1 MSDQMYSPGGISVE
15 VNRSACSCASE
26 MVSKL
31 LAAATATLD
40 TDRDAAKAC
49 IQRAAD
55 LVRRSCIRG
64 SKEVRGSFAARGGLA
79 LWQKRRV
86 AAHIAANLSSCIRAA
101 DLAHAAGLSTG
112 HFFRAFRE
120 SFGEPPLAYVTRQR
134 IRRCQDLLRSSHAS
148 LSEIAL
154 DCGMCDQPHLTRVF
168 RRIVGVNPGA
178 WRRLVTQDAT
188 SGDGCGPPAPAA
200 HASVTRQCLPDV
212 SL

>member
-1 MSDQMYSPGGISVE
+1 MSDQMYSPGAIPVE
-15 VNRSACSCASE
+15 LNRATCSCASE
-26 MVSKL
+26 LVSKL

-40 TDRDAAKAC
+40 TDRVAAKAC

-55 LVRRSCIRG
+55 LVRRSCIRESKQVSG
-64 SKEVRGSFAARGGLA
+64 SLAARGGLA

-86 AAHIAANLSSCIRAA
+86 TAHIAANLSSCIRAA

-120 SFGEPPLAYVTRQR
+120 SFGEPPLAYVTRER
-134 IRRCQDLLRSSHAS
+134 IRRCQELLLSSRAS

-178 WRRLVTQDAT
+178 WRRQVTQHAA
-188 SGDGCGPPAPAA
+188 SENGCGPPAPA
-200 HASVTRQCLPDV
+200 SPR
-212 SL
+212 SN

>member
-1 MSDQMYSPGGISVE
+1 MSDSMYSHSGISVE
-15 VNRSACSCASE
+15 VNGSTCSCASE

-55 LVRRSCIRG
+55 LVRRTCTRE
-64 SKEVRGSFAARGGLA
+64 SKEVRGSSAARGGLA
-79 LWQKRRV
+79 PWQKRRV

-101 DLAHAAGLSTG
+101 DLANAAALSTG

-134 IRRCQDLLRSSHAS
+134 IRRCQELLLSSHAS

-178 WRRLVTQDAT
+178 WRRQLAQHAA
-188 SGDGCGPPAPAA
+188 SENGRGQSAPAA
-200 HASVTRQCLPDV
+200 ARSN
-212 SL
+212 

>member
-1 MSDQMYSPGGISVE
+1 MSDSMYSPGAISVE
-15 VNRSACSCASE
+15 VNGSTCSCASE

-55 LVRRSCIRG
+55 LVRKSCIREG
-64 SKEVRGSFAARGGLA
+64 KEVRGSFAARGGLA

-86 AAHIAANLSSCIRAA
+86 AAYIAANLSSCIRAA
-101 DLAHAAGLSTG
+101 NLAHAAGLSTG

-120 SFGEPPLAYVTRQR
+120 SFGEPPLAYVTKQR
-134 IRRCQDLLRSSHAS
+134 IRRCQELLLSSRAS

-178 WRRLVTQDAT
+178 WRRQLTQHAA
-188 SGDGCGPPAPAA
+188 SENGRGESAPATPR
-200 HASVTRQCLPDV
+200 SN
-212 SL
+212 

>member
-1 MSDQMYSPGGISVE
+1 MSDSRYSPGVISME
-15 VNRSACSCASE
+15 VNSATCSCASE

-55 LVRRSCIRG
+55 LVRRTCSRE
-64 SKEVRGSFAARGGLA
+64 SKEVRGSSAARGGLA

-86 AAHIAANLSSCIRAA
+86 AAYIAANLSSCIRAA
-101 DLAHAAGLSTG
+101 DLAHAAALSTG

-134 IRRCQDLLRSSHAS
+134 IRRCQELLLSSHAS

-178 WRRLVTQDAT
+178 WRRQLTQHAA
-188 SGDGCGPPAPAA
+188 SENGRGQSAPATPR
-200 HASVTRQCLPDV
+200 SN
-212 SL
+212 

>member
-1 MSDQMYSPGGISVE
+1 MSDSMYSPGGISVE
-15 VNRSACSCASE
+15 GNGSTCSCASE

-55 LVRRSCIRG
+55 LVRRTCSRE
-64 SKEVRGSFAARGGLA
+64 SKEVRGSSAARGGLA

-86 AAHIAANLSSCIRAA
+86 AAYIAANLSSCIRAA
-101 DLAHAAGLSTG
+101 DLAHAAALSTG

-134 IRRCQDLLRSSHAS
+134 IRRCQELLLSSRAS

-178 WRRLVTQDAT
+178 WRRQVTQHAT
-188 SGDGCGPPAPAA
+188 SESGCGQTAPE
-200 HASVTRQCLPDV
+200 SPR
-212 SL
+212 SN

>member
-1 MSDQMYSPGGISVE
+1 MSDSMYSPGPISME
-15 VNRSACSCASE
+15 VNSTTCSCASE

-31 LAAATATLD
+31 LAAATASMD

-55 LVRRSCIRG
+55 LVRRSCIRQ
-64 SKEVRGSFAARGGLA
+64 SKDVRGSFASRGGLA

-86 AAHIAANLSSCIRAA
+86 AAYIGANLSSCIRAA

-112 HFFRAFRE
+112 YFFRAFRE

-134 IRRCQDLLRSSHAS
+134 IRHCQELLLSSRAS

-178 WRRLVTQDAT
+178 WRRRLTQQAG
-188 SGDGCGPPAPAA
+188 SEGGCKQTGL
-200 HASVTRQCLPDV
+200 ASPR
-212 SL
+212 SN

>member
-1 MSDQMYSPGGISVE
+1 MSDSMYSPGAISVE
-15 VNRSACSCASE
+15 VNGSTCSCASE

-55 LVRRSCIRG
+55 LVRKSCIREG
-64 SKEVRGSFAARGGLA
+64 KEVRGSFAARGGLA

-86 AAHIAANLSSCIRAA
+86 AAYIAANLSSCIRAA
-101 DLAHAAGLSTG
+101 NLAHAAGLSTG

-120 SFGEPPLAYVTRQR
+120 SFGEPPLAYVTKQR
-134 IRRCQDLLRSSHAS
+134 IRRCQELLLSSRAS

-168 RRIVGVNPGA
+168 RRFVGVNPGA
-178 WRRLVTQDAT
+178 WRRQLIQHAA
-188 SGDGCGPPAPAA
+188 SEDGRGQAAAAAPR
-200 HASVTRQCLPDV
+200 SN
-212 SL
+212 

>member
-1 MSDQMYSPGGISVE
+1 MSDSMYSPSAIAIE
-15 VNRSACSCASE
+15 VNESTCSCASE
-26 MVSKL
+26 MVWKL

-55 LVRRSCIRG
+55 LVRRSCIRE
-64 SKEVRGSFAARGGLA
+64 SKELRGSFAPRGGLA
-79 LWQKRRV
+79 FWQKRRV
-86 AAHIAANLSSCIRAA
+86 AAYIAANLSSCIRAA
-101 DLAHAAGLSTG
+101 DLANAAALSTG

-134 IRRCQDLLRSSHAS
+134 IRRCQELLLSSHAS

-168 RRIVGVNPGA
+168 RRIVGANPGA
-178 WRRLVTQDAT
+178 WRRQVTQHVAGESD
-188 SGDGCGPPAPAA
+188 CGQTAPA
-200 HASVTRQCLPDV
+200 SPT
-212 SL
+212 SN